1 MVQQSLL
8 FRVQRTFFR
17 QKLANKLVIWGT
29 LTVLLVLALFPL
41 YWIIITSFKF
51 DTEIYIKNPTF
62 FPQKFTLQGYDA
74 LFNELGFLGYLKN
87 SLLVSVIVSSGS
99 IFISMLAA
107 YGIARLRFNARAATS
122 RTIFYAYLMPK
133 TVMYI
138 PLYMVTAQLGVTN
151 TIKGL
156 ILIYP
161 TVIIPYATWMLITYF
176 KNIPME
182 IEESAIIDGCSRVG
196 SMFRI
201 VFPLA
206 SPGIIATLIF
216 SFTFCWNE
224 YLYALVLITKNAEKT
239 IPLGLSDLV
248 VDDLFNWGPLM
259 GGSFIASIPVVILY
273 AFASR
278 FVTAGLTAGSVK
290 Q

>member
-1 MVQQSLL
+1 M
-8 FRVQRTFFR
+8 R
-17 QKLANKLVIWGT
+17 
-29 LTVLLVLALFPL
+29 
-41 YWIIITSFKF
+41 
-51 DTEIYIKNPTF
+51 
-62 FPQKFTLQGYDA
+62 
-74 LFNELGFLGYLKN
+74 N
-87 SLLVSVIVSSGS
+87 SLAVSVFVSAGS
-99 IFISMLAA
+99 IFLAMLASYA
-107 YGIARLRFNARAATS
+107 IARLRFGGRRLSA
-122 RTIFYAYLMPK
+122 RTIFYSYLMPK

-138 PLYMVTAQLGVTN
+138 PLYMLAAQLGVTN
-151 TIKGL
+151 SIRSL
-156 ILIYP
+156 IIIYP

-176 KNIPME
+176 KSIPME
-182 IEESAIIDGCSRVG
+182 IEESAIIDGCSRVR
-196 SMFRI
+196 SMFVI

-224 YLYALVLITKNAEKT
+224 YLYALVLITKNAQKT

-259 GGSFIASIPVVILY
+259 GGSFIASIPVVVLY
-273 AFASR
+273 AIASK

>member
-1 MVQQSLL
+1 M
-8 FRVQRTFFR
+8 RRH
-17 QKLANKLVIWGT
+17 NKLVNTIVIWST
-29 LTVLLVLALFPL
+29 LAVLLVLALFPL
-41 YWIIITSFKF
+41 YWIINTSFKP
-51 DTEIYIKNPTF
+51 DSEIYIKDPTF
-62 FPQKFTLQGYDA
+62 YPHEFTLKGYHE
-74 LFNELGFLGYLKN
+74 LFYELGFTLYMRN
-87 SLLVSVIVSSGS
+87 SLAVSVFVSAGS
-99 IFISMLAA
+99 IFLAMLASYA
-107 YGIARLRFNARAATS
+107 IARLRFGGRRLSA
-122 RTIFYAYLMPK
+122 RTIFYSYLMPK

-138 PLYMVTAQLGVTN
+138 PLYMLAAQLGVTN
-151 TIKGL
+151 SIRSL
-156 ILIYP
+156 IIIYP

-176 KNIPME
+176 KSIPME
-182 IEESAIIDGCSRVG
+182 IEESAIIDGCSRVR
-196 SMFRI
+196 SMFVI

-224 YLYALVLITKNAEKT
+224 YLYALVLITKNAQKT

-259 GGSFIASIPVVILY
+259 GGSFIASIPVVVLY
-273 AFASR
+273 AIASK